1 MGDSVA
7 NGGQAMELE
16 DYLSEESVS
25 GNEEDPPLFGFL
37 PEMGSFG
44 LYLW

>member
-16 DYLSEESVS
+16 DYLSEESVT
-25 GNEEDPPLFGFL
+25 LFGFL
-37 PEMGSFG
+37 PGMGSFG